1 MLIKRSLLHYWRTNL
16 AVIAGV
22 AIAVT
27 VLAGALLV
35 GESVRASLRD
45 LVLQRL
51 GRTDDVVFSTGF
63 FRERLV
69 DELKADRAF
78 NDSFDAACP
87 LIVLEGVV
95 SDQITGRRASAVQIY
110 GVDDRFWRFHGRQ
123 AMSPPETADALLSE
137 GLAQA
142 LGTGAGGSILLRVE
156 TRAAIPVESLHGRK
170 EDLGRTVRLS
180 VRKVLPSIDL
190 GEFSLRPQQGA
201 VRAVFVPLGRLQ
213 SALER
218 EGRVNTILISRR
230 DWVENDAQDASRPL
244 IERLVRETARLEDL
258 GLTLRALTN
267 QGSLAL
273 ESDSAVISDELATTA
288 RATGAEQGMAAMPVL
303 SYLANAIRLDDRRI
317 PYSVVTALDLK
328 EIIPRLRAPAAG
340 ALRRGSPKPPE
351 SLSPIVRPPIV
362 LNAWAARDL
371 GARVGSTVSLD
382 YYVWEEE
389 GRLDTRSVA
398 FQVAGIVPIEGPAA
412 DRDLTPNYPGITNS
426 DRLSDWDPPF
436 PIDLGQVRTVDEE
449 YWRQY
454 RTTPKAFVPLDI
466 GQQLWKTRYGSL
478 TSLRLRAGGDR
489 PLEQSLASYGKA
501 LRLALDP
508 LAMGFSVRAVRAED
522 LAASRGA
529 TDFGA
534 YFTYFSTFL
543 VFSALLLAALF
554 FKLGVEQRLQE
565 IGLLQAVGFD
575 ENRIRAQFFAEAMV
589 LSVIGSVL
597 GVAGAV
603 GYGALMMTG
612 LRTWWI
618 DAVGTRALTLHVTP
632 LSLILGA
639 VACQLAALA
648 CLWWTLR
655 SLRAA
660 SARGLLTGAWLLSA
674 LRAPAA
680 VVPSARRR
688 SSSIAAAACAVVGL
702 LLLAAASA
710 NLISRVAGFFGAGT
724 LLLVASLLF
733 VSSRLRQAKHALV
746 AGHGWWPVFQLGL
759 RNTICRPGRSL
770 LSVALV
776 ACATFI
782 IVAVGAFRR
791 DETQVSLDR
800 RSGTGGY
807 MLLAES
813 LLPIVHDLE
822 SRQGRDALNLPTGA
836 GGGLEGVT
844 FSRFRQRP
852 GDDASCLN
860 LYQPRNPRILAPT
873 PDFVRQGRFS
883 FQSSAAETAAERA
896 NPWLVLNR
904 QFSDGAIPVV
914 ADANSMTYVL
924 HLKLG
929 EDLVLAGVANRPIRL
944 RLVGALADSIF
955 QGELLMS
962 EANFVRLF
970 PSQEGYR
977 FLLIDVPADRMT
989 KVSHL
994 LETRLVDFGIEV
1006 SPTEERLAAFHRVEY
1021 TYLSTFQ
1028 TLGGLGVLLGTFGLG
1043 VVLLR
1048 NVLERRRELAVLRVV
1063 GYEPLH
1069 FCAMVVAENI
1079 LLLTGGLIIG
1089 TLSALLAIAP
1099 VFLQRGGRLPAES
1112 LSLLLASVLAAG
1124 LLASLAATAAALRSP
1139 TLPALR
1145 AE

>member
-1 MLIKRSLLHYWRTNL
+1 MLIKRSLFYYWRTNL

-22 AIAVT
+22 AIAVA
-27 VLAGALLV
+27 VLAGALVV

-63 FRERLV
+63 FRESLV
-69 DELKADRAF
+69 DELQAHRAF
-78 NDSFDAACP
+78 DDSFQAACP
-87 LIVLEGVV
+87 LIVLEGFV

-110 GVDDRFWRFHGRQ
+110 GVDDRFWRFHGRE
-123 AMSPPETADALLSE
+123 AVSPGETADVLLSE
-137 GLAQA
+137 GLAHE

-156 TRAAIPVESLHGRK
+156 THPAIPVESLHGRK
-170 EDLGRTVRLS
+170 EDLGRTLRLS
-180 VRKVLPSIDL
+180 VRKILPATDL

-218 EGRVNTILISRR
+218 QGRVNTILISRR
-230 DWVENDAQDASRPL
+230 DSAKSDPQDTSRQL
-244 IERLVRETARLEDL
+244 VERLVRETAQLEDL

-267 QGSLAL
+267 HRSLAL
-273 ESDSAVISDELATTA
+273 ESDSGVISDALATTA
-288 RATGAEQGMAAMPVL
+288 RATAAGQGLTAEPVL
-303 SYLANAIRLDDRRI
+303 SYLANAIRLDERRI

-328 EIIPRLRAPAAG
+328 EISGPSR
-340 ALRRGSPKPPE
+340 
-351 SLSPIVRPPIV
+351 SPIPDPRSPSPLVLPPML

-371 GARVGSTVSLD
+371 GARVGVTVSLE

-389 GRLDTRSVA
+389 GRLETRSAV

-426 DRLSDWDPPF
+426 DRLSAWDPPF
-436 PIDLGQVRTVDEE
+436 PIDLTRVRAVDEE

-454 RTTPKAFVPLDI
+454 RTTPKAFVPLEI

-478 TSLRLRAGGDR
+478 TSLRLRAAGDR
-489 PLEQSLASYGKA
+489 PLEERLESYGKA
-501 LRLALDP
+501 LRAALDP
-508 LAMGFSVRAVRAED
+508 LATGFSVRAVRAED

-529 TDFGA
+529 SDFGA
-534 YFTYFSTFL
+534 YFTYFSIFL
-543 VFSALLLAALF
+543 VFSAMLLAALF
-554 FKLGVEQRLQE
+554 FKLGVDERQQE

-575 ENRIRAQFFAEAMV
+575 ENRIRAQFFAEAIV

-603 GYGALMMTG
+603 GYAALMMTG
-612 LRTWWI
+612 LRTWWV
-618 DAVGTRALTLHVTP
+618 DAVGTRALTLHVTT
-632 LSLILGA
+632 LALILGA
-639 VACQLAALA
+639 MACQLASLA

-655 SLRAA
+655 SLRSA

-674 LRAPAA
+674 SRPPAA
-680 VVPSARRR
+680 IVPSARWR
-688 SSSIAAAACAVVGL
+688 SSPIVSGACAAIGL
-702 LLLAAASA
+702 LLLAAPSA
-710 NLISRVAGFFGAGT
+710 NLIGRVAGFFGAGT
-724 LLLVASLLF
+724 LLLVASLFF
-733 VSSRLRQAKHALV
+733 VSSRLRQATHSLV
-746 AGHGWWPVFQLGL
+746 AGHGWWPVLQLGL
-759 RNTICRPGRSL
+759 RNTISRPGRSL
-770 LSVALV
+770 LCIALV
-776 ACATFI
+776 ASSTFI
-782 IVAVGAFRR
+782 IVAVEAFKR
-791 DETQVSLDR
+791 DDAQVSLDR

-822 SRQGRDALNLPTGA
+822 SRQGRDALNLPTGTS
-836 GGGLEGVT
+836 GGLEGVR
-844 FSRFRQRP
+844 FSRFRLRP

-883 FQSSAAETAAERA
+883 FRSSAADTAAEHA
-896 NPWLVLNR
+896 NPWLLLDR

-924 HLKLG
+924 HLQIG
-929 EDLVLAGVANRPIRL
+929 EDLVLPGPADRPLRL

-955 QGELLMS
+955 QGEILMS
-962 EANFVRLF
+962 EANFVRVF
-970 PSQEGYR
+970 PAQEGYR
-977 FLLIDVPADRMT
+977 FLLIDVPAGRMT
-989 KVSHL
+989 EVSDL
-994 LETRLVDFGIEV
+994 LETRLADFGIDV
-1006 SPTEERLAAFHRVEY
+1006 SPSQERLAAFHRVEY

-1043 VVLLR
+1043 AVLLR

-1069 FCAMVVAENI
+1069 FCAMVVAENVV
-1079 LLLTGGLIIG
+1079 LLVAGLAIG

-1099 VFLQRGGRLPAES
+1099 VFLERGGRLPVES
-1112 LSLLLASVLAAG
+1112 LSLLLASVLASG
-1124 LLASLAATAAALRSP
+1124 LLASLGATAAALRSP
-1139 TLPALR
+1139 ALPALR
-1145 AE
+1145 AQ

>member
-1 MLIKRSLLHYWRTNL
+1 MLIKRSLFYYWRTNL

-27 VLAGALLV
+27 VLAGALMV

-51 GRTDDVVFSTGF
+51 GRTDDVIFSTGF

-69 DELKADRAF
+69 DELKAQRAF

-87 LIVLEGVV
+87 LIVLEGFV

-110 GVDDRFWRFHGRQ
+110 GVDDRFWRFHGR
-123 AMSPPETADALLSE
+123 AISPPETAEALLSE

-156 TRAAIPVESLHGRK
+156 TRPAIPAESLLGRK

-180 VRKVLPSIDL
+180 VRRILPAIDL

-230 DWVENDAQDASRPL
+230 NWAENDAQDASRQL
-244 IERLVRETARLEDL
+244 LERLVRETARLEDL

-267 QGSLAL
+267 HRSLTL
-273 ESDSAVISDELATTA
+273 ESDSAAISDALATTG
-288 RATGAEQGMAAMPVL
+288 RATAAAQGMLAMPVL

-328 EIIPRLRAPAAG
+328 EISNLN
-340 ALRRGSPKPPE
+340 E
-351 SLSPIVRPPIV
+351 SPIPNPKSLPPII

-389 GRLDTRSVA
+389 GRLETRSAA

-436 PIDLGQVRTVDEE
+436 PIDLSQVRTVDEE

-454 RTTPKAFVPLDI
+454 RTTPKVFVPLEI

-478 TSLRLRAGGDR
+478 TSLRLRAEGDR
-489 PLEQSLASYGKA
+489 GLGESLASYGKA

-508 LAMGFSVRAVRAED
+508 LLMGFSVRAVRAED

-543 VFSALLLAALF
+543 VLSALLLAALF

-565 IGLLQAVGFD
+565 IGLLQAIGFD
-575 ENRIRAQFFAEAMV
+575 ENRIRAQFFAEAMA

-597 GVAGAV
+597 GVAGAL
-603 GYGALMMTG
+603 GYGALMITG

-639 VACQLAALA
+639 VACQFAALA

-655 SLRAA
+655 SLRAL
-660 SARGLLTGAWLLSA
+660 SARELLVGAGLLSA
-674 LRAPAA
+674 LRPPAA
-680 VVPSARRR
+680 VGPSARGR
-688 SSSIAAAACAVVGL
+688 SSSIASGGCAVVGL

-710 NLISRVAGFFGAGT
+710 NLIGRVAGFFGAGT
-724 LLLVASLLF
+724 LLLVASLFF
-733 VSSRLRQAKHALV
+733 VSSRLRQATHSLV

-770 LSVALV
+770 LCIALV
-776 ACATFI
+776 ASATFI
-782 IVAVGAFRR
+782 IVAVEAFKR

-844 FSRFRQRP
+844 FSRFRLRP

-896 NPWLVLNR
+896 NPWLLLNR
-904 QFSDGAIPVV
+904 QLGDGAIPVV

-924 HLKLG
+924 HLQLG
-929 EDLVLAGVANRPIRL
+929 EDLVLAGAEADRPVRL

-955 QGELLMS
+955 QGEILMS

-977 FLLIDVPADRMT
+977 FLLIDVPADRM
-989 KVSHL
+989 KAVSDL
-994 LETRLVDFGIEV
+994 LETRLVDLGVDV
-1006 SPTEERLAAFHRVEY
+1006 SPTQARLAAFHRVEY

-1043 VVLLR
+1043 AVLLR
-1048 NVLERRRELAVLRVV
+1048 NVLERRRELAVMRAV

-1069 FCAMVVAENI
+1069 FCAMVVAENT
-1079 LLLTGGLIIG
+1079 LLLVAGLAIG

-1099 VFLQRGGRLPAES
+1099 VFLERGGRLPVES
-1112 LSLLLASVLAAG
+1112 MGLLLTSVLAAG

-1139 TLPALR
+1139 TLGALR